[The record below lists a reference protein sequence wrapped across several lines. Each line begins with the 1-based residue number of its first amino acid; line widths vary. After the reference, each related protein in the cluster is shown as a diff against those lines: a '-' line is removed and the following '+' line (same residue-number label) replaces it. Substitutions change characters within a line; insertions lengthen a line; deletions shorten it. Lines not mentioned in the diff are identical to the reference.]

1 MDLKSSYPFDPK
13 KMDPVQRIS
22 NLPKAEAPR
31 LPCPAHA
38 PGYGEHGRAVAV
50 VEPPAKPLAEAHQK
64 RQPETD
70 QADRALH
77 AMLARL
83 TGGISPVALS
93 LAYIDWV
100 SHLASA
106 PQRQMEISQ
115 EAVRRARQFFE
126 SALHYFS
133 PDQGPW
139 SMIKPKP
146 LDRRFAGPEW
156 QIPLF
161 NLLAQ
166 AFLLREQW
174 WHNATTGVRGV
185 APRNEA
191 IVEFSVRQVL
201 DMLAPS
207 NFAATNPEVL
217 DKAFQS
223 GGENFIFGWQNWCS
237 DWMRSLSL
245 SAGKSNDD
253 QDFIVGKTVA
263 TSRGKVIFR
272 NKLIEL
278 IQYAPTTAKVHPEP
292 ILIVPAWIMKYYILD
307 LSPQNSLVKFLTDEG
322 FAVFMISWRNPGA
335 ADRDI
340 AFDDY
345 RRLGV
350 EAALATIGDI
360 VPGRQVHALGYC
372 LGGTLL
378 SIAAAAMARNGD
390 DRLKSITLLAA
401 QTDFTE
407 AGELTLFINE
417 SQVAFLE
424 DMMWQR
430 GVLDTTQMA
439 GAFQLLR
446 SNDLIWSKITRDYL
460 MGERAPPSDLMAWNA
475 DATRLPYRMHSEYLR
490 KLFLNNDLAEGRY
503 LVEDKPIALS
513 DIHTP
518 MFVVGT
524 VRDHVAPW
532 KSTYK
537 IHYQV
542 DADVTYLLT
551 SGGHNAGIVAP
562 VSEHGHS
569 YQVRTRK
576 KHAPHIGP
584 DEWLK
589 VAPRVEGSWWLEWAK
604 WLTAQSGEPCEPPPM
619 GAEHPGGQNLP
630 DAPGDYVRG

>member
-1 MDLKSSYPFDPK
+1 MDSMLQP
-13 KMDPVQRIS
+13 IS
-22 NLPKAEAPR
+22 TLPRAEGWR
-31 LPCPAHA
+31 LPCRAHA
-38 PGYGEHGRAVAV
+38 AGYGEDRRAVVSAGSLT
-50 VEPPAKPLAEAHQK
+50 AQSSGT
-64 RQPETD
+64 RQGQQPEAYP
-70 QADRALH
+70 ADRAFH

-83 TGGISPVALS
+83 TGGISPIALS
-93 LAYIDWV
+93 LAYIDWA

-115 EAVRRARQFFE
+115 DALRNARQLFE
-126 SALHYFS
+126 TALHWFS
-133 PDQGPW
+133 SNQGPW
-139 SMIKPKP
+139 SLIKPQP
-146 LDRRFAGPEW
+146 QDRRFAGPEW
-156 QIPLF
+156 ENPTF

-166 AFLLREQW
+166 AFLLNERW
-174 WHNATTGVRGV
+174 WHDATTGVRGA
-185 APRNEA
+185 APSNQA

-217 DKAFQS
+217 QKVFRS
-223 GGENFIFGWQNWCS
+223 GGENFVFGWQNWYS
-237 DWMRSLSL
+237 DWMRMLA
-245 SAGKSNDD
+245 AGKQPTKD
-253 QDFIVGKTVA
+253 QDFVVGETVA
-263 TSRGKVIFR
+263 TSRGKVVFR
-272 NKLIEL
+272 NELIEL
-278 IQYAPTTAKVHPEP
+278 IQYYPATGKVRPEP

-307 LSPQNSLVKFLTDEG
+307 LSPQNSLVKFLTGEG
-322 FAVFMISWRNPGA
+322 FTVFMISWRNPGA
-335 ADRDI
+335 ADRNI
-340 AFDDY
+340 TFDDY
-345 RRLGV
+345 RTLGV
-350 EAALATIGDI
+350 EAALASIGDI
-360 VPGRQVHALGYC
+360 VPGRHVHALGYC

-378 SIAAAAMARNGD
+378 SIAAATMARDGD
-390 DRLKSITLLAA
+390 TRLKSITLLAA

-424 DMMWQR
+424 DMMWKR

-446 SNDLIWSKITRDYL
+446 SNDLIWSQITRDYL
-460 MGERAPPSDLMAWNA
+460 MGERTPASDLMAWNA

-490 KLFLNNDLAEGRY
+490 KLFLNNDLAEGHY
-503 LVEDKPIALS
+503 LVEGRPIALS
-513 DIHTP
+513 DIQAP

-562 VSEHGHS
+562 PSQPGHS
-569 YQVRTRK
+569 YQVKTTT
-576 KHAPHIGP
+576 ADAVYIGP

-589 VAPRVEGSWWLEWAK
+589 AAPRIEGSWWPEWAK
-604 WLTAQSGEPCEPPPM
+604 WLTVQSGEPCTPPRM
-619 GAEHPGGQNLP
+619 GIEHADGQNLP
-630 DAPGDYVRG
+630 DAPGDYVRQ

>member
-1 MDLKSSYPFDPK
+1 MSS
-13 KMDPVQRIS
+13 S
-22 NLPKAEAPR
+22 TLPKAEAPR

-38 PGYGEHGRAVAV
+38 PGYDQGRRAAVPAAPSA
-50 VEPPAKPLAEAHQK
+50 EPVSEAPKQ
-64 RQPETD
+64 RQPETFE
-70 QADRALH
+70 ADRAFH
-77 AMLARL
+77 AMLAHM
-83 TGGISPVALS
+83 TGGVSPVALS
-93 LAYIDWV
+93 LAYIDWA
-100 SHLASA
+100 SHLAAA
-106 PQRQMEISQ
+106 PQRRMEIVQ
-115 EAVRRARQFFE
+115 DALRNAGRFFE
-126 SALHYFS
+126 TALHLFS
-133 PDQGPW
+133 PPQGPW
-139 SMIKPKP
+139 SLIRPQP
-146 LDRRFAGPEW
+146 QDRRFAKPEW
-156 QIPLF
+156 ENPPF

-174 WHNATTGVRGV
+174 WHNATSGVRGV
-185 APRNEA
+185 APQNEA

-217 DKAFQS
+217 QKALQS
-223 GGENFIFGWQNWCS
+223 GGENFVFGWQNWCS
-237 DWMRSLSL
+237 DLMRLL
-245 SAGKSNDD
+245 SAGKPAEDSG
-253 QDFIVGKTVA
+253 FVVGKTVA
-263 TSRGKVIFR
+263 TSRGKVVFR
-272 NKLIEL
+272 NELIEL
-278 IQYAPTTAKVHPEP
+278 IQYYPTTGKVQPEP

-307 LSPQNSLVKFLTDEG
+307 LSPQNSLVKFLTGEG
-322 FAVFMISWRNPGA
+322 FTVFMISWRNPGPG
-335 ADRDI
+335 DRDI

-345 RRLGV
+345 RKLGV
-350 EAALATIGDI
+350 NAAVETIGDI
-360 VPGRQVHALGYC
+360 VPGRQIHALGYC

-378 SIAAAAMARNGD
+378 SISAAAMGRDGP
-390 DRLKSITLLAA
+390 LKTITLLAA

-424 DMMWQR
+424 DMMWER

-446 SNDLIWSKITRDYL
+446 SNDLIWSRISRDYL

-503 LVEDKPIALS
+503 LVEGKPIALS
-513 DIHTP
+513 DIHAP

-524 VRDHVAPW
+524 MWDHVAPW

-551 SGGHNAGIVAP
+551 SGGHNTGVVAP
-562 VSEHGHS
+562 PGEDGHF
-569 YQVRTRK
+569 YQVKTK
-576 KHAPHIGP
+576 AEDAPYLGP

-589 VAPRVEGSWWLEWAK
+589 VAPRTEGSWWLEWAR
-604 WLTAQSGEPCEPPPM
+604 WLTTRSGEPCEPPQM
-619 GAEHPGGQNLP
+619 GVAQAIGQNLA
-630 DAPGDYVRG
+630 DAPGDYVRQ